1 MADSSTVMM
10 TGNTNMTTCL
20 AEEVEAAAAASHA
33 ASCRLFHAS
42 VDSRSVMLWLERARM
57 WCVGLIKQ

>member
-10 TGNTNMTTCL
+10 MRTCL
-20 AEEVEAAAAASHA
+20 AEEVEAAAAAHA